1 MDVLLNECDIKD
13 VLGATYENTLNTETL
28 DGPNMEDVMNGNAID
43 ETNYFSE
50 QNINEFDN
58 VLITEVQDQKQAEH
72 VNNIPNEDKNI
83 YQIENQNK
91 NKNDYEN
98 KNIDYNNTIIDNN
111 QLAITYT
118 SEGSDYDSASIIK

>member
-43 ETNYFSE
+43 ETNYISE

-83 YQIENQNK
+83 SQIENQNK
-91 NKNDYEN
+91 NKNDDEN

>member
-91 NKNDYEN
+91 NKNDDEN

>member
-43 ETNYFSE
+43 ETNYISE

-91 NKNDYEN
+91 NKNDDEN